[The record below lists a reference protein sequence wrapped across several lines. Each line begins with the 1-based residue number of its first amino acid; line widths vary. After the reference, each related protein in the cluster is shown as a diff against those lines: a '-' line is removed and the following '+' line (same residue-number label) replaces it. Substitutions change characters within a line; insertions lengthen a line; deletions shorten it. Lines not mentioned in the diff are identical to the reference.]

1 MIIAGIAIGVLLLMF
16 IGLYNG
22 LVRKRNQVEN
32 AFASI
37 DTMLKKRHDLIPN
50 LVSTVKQYMT
60 HERETLEKITE
71 LRAKAVAGNTSSD
84 QRVALENEISGA
96 LQGIMVAVENYP
108 DLKSNTNF
116 QDLQASLNVTEDEI
130 AASRRFFNSAVT
142 TYNNAIETFPGSMV
156 AGMFSFTRKAV
167 FVIPE
172 VERANPNVKDL
183 WSK

>member
-96 LQGIMVAVENYP
+96 LQGIMVAVEN
-108 DLKSNTNF
+108 
-116 QDLQASLNVTEDEI
+116 
-130 AASRRFFNSAVT
+130 
-142 TYNNAIETFPGSMV
+142 
-156 AGMFSFTRKAV
+156 
-167 FVIPE
+167 
-172 VERANPNVKDL
+172 
-183 WSK
+183 